1 MLSRFVALFFLFQAV
16 QAFFSINY
24 AADESHPMLMTSP
37 GIFKEAPQAEHVA
50 DIYARLSG
58 NPPIFWEGMQCNLC
72 LPVEKYPQRI
82 KTLFCTYLIPSLSS
96 PSGVS
101 TD

>member
-1 MLSRFVALFFLFQAV
+1 MLSRFIALFFLFQAV

-37 GIFKEAPQAEHVA
+37 GVFKEAPQAEHVA

-58 NPPIFWEGMQCNLC
+58 NPPIFWEGMHAIFVFLLGN
-72 LPVEKYPQRI
+72 
-82 KTLFCTYLIPSLSS
+82 
-96 PSGVS
+96 
-101 TD
+101 